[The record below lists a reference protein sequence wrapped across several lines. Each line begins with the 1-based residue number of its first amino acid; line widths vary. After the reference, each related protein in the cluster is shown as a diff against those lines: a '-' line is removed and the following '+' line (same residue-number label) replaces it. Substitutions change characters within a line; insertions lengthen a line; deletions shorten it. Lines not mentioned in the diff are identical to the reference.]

1 MWVLGTRMGGVGAVW
16 WKQQKHFNTDL
27 HLKPVA
33 TLKSLCLS
41 SIFLIFT
48 MEIINALIMVK
59 KK

>member
-1 MWVLGTRMGGVGAVW
+1 MGGVGAVW